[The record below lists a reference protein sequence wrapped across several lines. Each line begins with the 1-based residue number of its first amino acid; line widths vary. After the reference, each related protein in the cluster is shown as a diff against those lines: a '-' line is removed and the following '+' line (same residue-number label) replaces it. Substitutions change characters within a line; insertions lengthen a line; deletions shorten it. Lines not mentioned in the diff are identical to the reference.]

1 MTLNW
6 TPEVIVAFI
15 IAISGFV
22 LTIITYIKPKTK
34 KITSLNYIRLAILIF
49 SIFMFI
55 DGLSILY
62 VSKHLGIIS
71 GFILIPFT
79 LSLVIGVTYIAKES
93 YYSYGFIIV
102 VGLSVLFVY
111 LGFQPNA
118 VDIKVQGGYIW
129 LVWIGLFGNIGMI
142 LTAIGGAY
150 IFYWGIETLKNAPFL
165 IKKEAYLFFL
175 GIFVASVVSMVF
187 YVLYLIDPF
196 HILMSN
202 FALLIGLLI
211 ITLSVM
217 IEPKLLYILPFTVYR
232 IVVKDRDGYPL
243 FDHDWSKSEIS
254 ENIFTGFIN
263 AIQLMSEEIMNI
275 GGLLDIQLKD
285 GILILHE
292 SENITVGLITS
303 KSSKLL
309 RSSVANFTRDFE
321 NKFEKIL
328 MEGNNDMKEYESAH
342 ELIEK
347 HFSNFPSRIITN
359 KRKPLLLTDKLLKLP
374 LALDNALKTIF
385 KDEKEYNFI
394 KSEIYRTPE
403 STAAGF
409 ISLYKELK
417 KELEEIE
424 KGQEESENKGKRHY
438 LAS

>member
-1 MTLNW
+1 MTLNL
-6 TPEVIVAFI
+6 TAEVITDFTLTI
-15 IAISGFV
+15 IGIVFM
-22 LTIITYIKPKTK
+22 IITYIKPKTK
-34 KITSLNYIRLAILIF
+34 KLTSLNYIRLAIFSFSVFIF
-49 SIFMFI
+49 F

-62 VSKHLGIIS
+62 VSKFLGIIT
-71 GFILIPFT
+71 GFILIPLT
-79 LSLVIGVTYIAKES
+79 LSLVVGVTYITKES
-93 YYSYGFIIV
+93 FYSYGFIVV
-102 VGLSVLFVY
+102 VGLSVLFLY

-118 VDIKVQGGYIW
+118 IIIQIQEGNKW
-129 LVWIGLFGNIGMI
+129 LLWTGLFSSIAMI
-142 LTAIGGAY
+142 LSAITTVY
-150 IFYWGIETLKNAPFL
+150 IFYWGIKTLKNAPFL

-175 GIFVASVVSMVF
+175 GIFFGSVVAMIF
-187 YVLYLIDPF
+187 YILYLIEPF
-196 HILMSN
+196 YILGSN
-202 FALLIGLLI
+202 ISLLIGILI

-217 IEPKLLYILPFTVYR
+217 IEPKLLYILPFIVYR
-232 IVVKDRDGYPL
+232 IVVKDREGYPL

-275 GGLLDIQLKD
+275 GGLFDIQLKD

-309 RSSVANFTRDFE
+309 SSSVTNFTRDFE

-328 MEGNNDMKEYESAH
+328 KEGNKDMKEYESAQ
-342 ELIEK
+342 ELIER

-359 KRKPLLLTDKLLKLP
+359 KRKPLLLTEKLLKLP

-417 KELEEIE
+417 KEFDDIE
-424 KGQEESENKGKRHY
+424 KEHEKS
-438 LAS
+438 

>member
-1 MTLNW
+1 MTLNL
-6 TPEVIVAFI
+6 TPEVIVDFI
-15 IAISGFV
+15 VAISGFV
-22 LTIITYIKPKTK
+22 LTITTYIKPKTK
-34 KITSLNYIRLAILIF
+34 KITSLNYIRLSIF
-49 SIFMFI
+49 SFSVFIFL
-55 DGLSILY
+55 DGLSLLY
-62 VSKHLGIIS
+62 ISKLLSIIS
-71 GFILIPFT
+71 GFILVPLT
-79 LSLVIGVTYIAKES
+79 LSLVIGITYIIKENF
-93 YYSYGFIIV
+93 YSPGFVIV
-102 VGLSVLFVY
+102 IGLSVLLIY

-118 VDIKVQGGYIW
+118 VDIQIQGGYIRLPW
-129 LVWIGLFGNIGMI
+129 TGLFNDIGMI
-142 LTAIGGAY
+142 LTAISEVY
-150 IFYWGIETLKNAPFL
+150 MLYWGIKTLKNAPFL

-175 GIFVASVVSMVF
+175 GIFFASVVAMFF

-196 HILMSN
+196 YILISN

-211 ITLSVM
+211 VTLSAM

-232 IVVKDRDGYPL
+232 IVVKDREGYPL

-263 AIQLMSEEIMNI
+263 AIQLMSEEIMNM
-275 GGLLDIQLKD
+275 GGLLDIQLDD

-309 RSSVANFTRDFE
+309 RYSVTNFTCDFE

-328 MEGNNDMKEYESAH
+328 KEGNKDMREYESAH

-347 HFSNFPSRIITN
+347 YFSNFPSRIISH
-359 KRKPLLLTDKLLKLP
+359 KRKPLLLTERLLKLP
-374 LALDNALKTIF
+374 LTLDTDLKKIF
-385 KDEKEYNFI
+385 KDEEEFNFI

-417 KELEEIE
+417 NELDDIE
-424 KGQEESENKGKRHY
+424 NEYEKS
-438 LAS
+438 

>member
-1 MTLNW
+1 MTLNL
-6 TPEVIVAFI
+6 TAEVITDFTLTI
-15 IAISGFV
+15 IGIVFM
-22 LTIITYIKPKTK
+22 IITYIKPKTK
-34 KITSLNYIRLAILIF
+34 KLTSLNYIRLAIFSFSVFIF
-49 SIFMFI
+49 F

-62 VSKHLGIIS
+62 VSKFLGIIT
-71 GFILIPFT
+71 GFILIPLT
-79 LSLVIGVTYIAKES
+79 LSLVVGVTYITKES
-93 YYSYGFIIV
+93 FYSYGFIVV
-102 VGLSVLFVY
+102 VGLSVLFLY

-118 VDIKVQGGYIW
+118 IIIQIQEGNIW
-129 LVWIGLFGNIGMI
+129 LLWTGLFSSIAMI
-142 LTAIGGAY
+142 LSAITTVY
-150 IFYWGIETLKNAPFL
+150 IFYWGIKTLKNAPFL

-175 GIFVASVVSMVF
+175 GIFFGSVVAMIF
-187 YVLYLIDPF
+187 YILYLIEPF
-196 HILMSN
+196 YILGSN
-202 FALLIGLLI
+202 ISLLIGILI

-217 IEPKLLYILPFTVYR
+217 IEPKLLYILPFIVYR
-232 IVVKDRDGYPL
+232 IVVKDREGYPL

-309 RSSVANFTRDFE
+309 SSSVTNFTRDFE

-328 MEGNNDMKEYESAH
+328 KEGNKDMKEYESAQ
-342 ELIEK
+342 ELIER

-359 KRKPLLLTDKLLKLP
+359 KRKPLLLTEKLLKLP

-417 KELEEIE
+417 KEFDDIE
-424 KGQEESENKGKRHY
+424 KEHEKS
-438 LAS
+438 

>member
-15 IAISGFV
+15 VAISGFV
-22 LTIITYIKPKTK
+22 LTITTYIKPKTK
-34 KITSLNYIRLAILIF
+34 KITSLNYIRLAILVF
-49 SIFMFI
+49 SIFIFI

-62 VSKHLGIIS
+62 ISKLLSIIS

-79 LSLVIGVTYIAKES
+79 LSLVIGVTYIIKENF
-93 YYSYGFIIV
+93 YSPGFVIV
-102 VGLSVLFVY
+102 IGLSILFIY

-118 VDIKVQGGYIW
+118 VIIQEQGGYIR
-129 LVWIGLFGNIGMI
+129 LPWIGLFGNIGMI
-142 LTAIGGAY
+142 LSAIGGVY
-150 IFYWGIETLKNAPFL
+150 IFYWGIKTLKNAPFL

-175 GIFVASVVSMVF
+175 GIFIATVVSMIF
-187 YVLYLIDPF
+187 YILYLIDPF
-196 HILMSN
+196 YILVSN
-202 FALLIGLLI
+202 FALFIGLLI

-232 IVVKDRDGYPL
+232 IVVKDREGYPL

-309 RSSVANFTRDFE
+309 RSSVTNFTHDFE
-321 NKFEKIL
+321 NIFEKIL
-328 MEGNNDMKEYESAH
+328 KEGNKDMREYESAD

-347 HFSNFPSRIITN
+347 YFSNFPSRIISH
-359 KRKPLLLTDKLLKLP
+359 KRKPLLLTERLLKLP
-374 LALDNALKTIF
+374 LTLDTDLKTII
-385 KDEKEYNFI
+385 KDEKELN
-394 KSEIYRTPE
+394 
-403 STAAGF
+403 TAAGF

-417 KELEEIE
+417 EELDDAEN
-424 KGQEESENKGKRHY
+424 ESEK
-438 LAS
+438 S

>member
-1 MTLNW
+1 MTLNL
-6 TPEVIVAFI
+6 TPEVIVDFI
-15 IAISGFV
+15 VAISGFV

-34 KITSLNYIRLAILIF
+34 KISSLNYIRLAIFSF
-49 SIFMFI
+49 SIFIFV

-62 VSKHLGIIS
+62 VSKLLSIIS
-71 GFILIPFT
+71 GFILIPLT
-79 LSLVIGVTYIAKES
+79 LSLVIGITYITKES
-93 YYSYGFIIV
+93 YYSLGFVTV
-102 VGLSVLFVY
+102 VGLSVLLIY

-118 VDIKVQGGYIW
+118 VDIQIQGGYIRLPW
-129 LVWIGLFGNIGMI
+129 MGLFNDIGMI
-142 LTAIGGAY
+142 LTAICEIY
-150 IFYWGIETLKNAPFL
+150 IFYWGIKTLMNAPFL

-175 GIFVASVVSMVF
+175 GIFIASVVAMVF

-196 HILMSN
+196 YILLSN
-202 FALLIGLLI
+202 IALLIGLLI
-211 ITLSVM
+211 ITLSAL

-232 IVVKDRDGYPL
+232 IVVKDREGYPL

-254 ENIFTGFIN
+254 ENVFTGFIN

-309 RSSVANFTRDFE
+309 RSSVANFTLDFE
-321 NKFEKIL
+321 NKFEKTL
-328 MEGNNDMKEYESAH
+328 KEGNKDMITYESAQ

-359 KRKPLLLTDKLLKLP
+359 KRKPLLLTEKLLNLP
-374 LALDNALKTIF
+374 LSLDTALKSIF

-403 STAAGF
+403 TTAASF

-417 KELEEIE
+417 KELNDL
-424 KGQEESENKGKRHY
+424 ENKEEQ
-438 LAS
+438 S

>member
-1 MTLNW
+1 MTLNL
-6 TPEVIVAFI
+6 TLEVIIDFI
-15 IAISGFV
+15 LVIIGFV
-22 LTIITYIKPKTK
+22 LTLITYIKPKTK
-34 KITSLNYIRLAILIF
+34 KLTSLNYIRLAIFSF
-49 SIFMFI
+49 SIFIFF

-62 VSKHLGIIS
+62 INKLLNIIT
-71 GFILIPFT
+71 GFILIPLT
-79 LSLVIGVTYIAKES
+79 LSFVIGVTYITKES
-93 YYSYGFIIV
+93 YYSHGFIVV
-102 VGLSVLFVY
+102 VGLSVLFLY

-118 VDIKVQGGYIW
+118 IYIKIQGENIW
-129 LVWIGLFGNIGMI
+129 LIWSGLFNNIAMI
-142 LTAIGGAY
+142 LTAISEVY
-150 IFYWGIETLKNAPFL
+150 LLYWGIKTLTNAPLL

-175 GIFVASVVSMVF
+175 GVFLASVVAMVF
-187 YVLYLIDPF
+187 YILYLIDPLY
-196 HILMSN
+196 ILASN
-202 FALLIGLLI
+202 FFLMIGLLI

-275 GGLLDIQLKD
+275 GGLLDVQLKD

-309 RSSVANFTRDFE
+309 SSSVTNFTRDFE

-328 MEGNNDMKEYESAH
+328 KEGNNDMKEYESAQ

-359 KRKPLLLTDKLLKLP
+359 KRKPLLLTEKLLKLP
-374 LALDNALKTIF
+374 LALDNALKKIF
-385 KDEKEYNFI
+385 KDEKEYIFI

-424 KGQEESENKGKRHY
+424 KGQEESENKGK
-438 LAS
+438 

>member
-1 MTLNW
+1 MVLNW

-15 IAISGFV
+15 VAISGFV
-22 LTIITYIKPKTK
+22 LTITTYIKPKTK
-34 KITSLNYIRLAILIF
+34 KITSLNYIRLAILFF
-49 SIFMFI
+49 SIFIFI

-62 VSKHLGIIS
+62 ISKLLSIIS

-79 LSLVIGVTYIAKES
+79 LSLVIGVTYILKEDF
-93 YYSYGFIIV
+93 YSPGFVIV
-102 VGLSVLFVY
+102 IGLSVLFLY

-118 VDIKVQGGYIW
+118 VNIQEQGEYIR
-129 LVWIGLFGNIGMI
+129 LPWIGLFGNIGMI
-142 LTAIGGAY
+142 LSAIGGVY
-150 IFYWGIETLKNAPFL
+150 IFYWGIKTLKNAPFL

-175 GIFVASVVSMVF
+175 GIFVASVVSMIF

-196 HILMSN
+196 YILVSN
-202 FALLIGLLI
+202 IALLIGLII

-232 IVVKDRDGYPL
+232 IVVKDREGYPL

-275 GGLLDIQLKD
+275 GGLLDIQLKE

-292 SENITVGLITS
+292 SGNITVGLITS

-309 RSSVANFTRDFE
+309 GSSVTNFTRDFE

-328 MEGNNDMKEYESAH
+328 KEGNKDMRAYESAS

-347 HFSNFPSRIITN
+347 YFSNFPSRIISH
-359 KRKPLLLTDKLLKLP
+359 KRKPLLLTEKLLQLP
-374 LALDNALKTIF
+374 LRLDADLKTII
-385 KDEKEYNFI
+385 KDEKEFDFI
-394 KSEIYRTPE
+394 KSEIYRTSE

-417 KELEEIE
+417 EELDDIE
-424 KGQEESENKGKRHY
+424 KESEKN
-438 LAS
+438 

>member
-1 MTLNW
+1 MTLNL
-6 TPEVIVAFI
+6 TLEVIIDFI
-15 IAISGFV
+15 LVIIGFV
-22 LTIITYIKPKTK
+22 LTLITYIKPKTK
-34 KITSLNYIRLAILIF
+34 KLTSLNYIRLAIFGF
-49 SIFMFI
+49 SIFIFF

-62 VSKHLGIIS
+62 INKLLNIIT
-71 GFILIPFT
+71 GFILIPLT
-79 LSLVIGVTYIAKES
+79 LSFVIGVTYITKES
-93 YYSYGFIIV
+93 YYSYGFIVV
-102 VGLSVLFVY
+102 VGLSVLFLY

-118 VDIKVQGGYIW
+118 IYIKIQGENIW
-129 LVWIGLFGNIGMI
+129 LIWSGLFNSIGMI
-142 LTAIGGAY
+142 LTAIIEVY
-150 IFYWGIETLKNAPFL
+150 LLYWGIKTLTNAPLL

-175 GIFVASVVSMVF
+175 GVFLASVVAMVF
-187 YVLYLIDPF
+187 YILYLIDPLY
-196 HILMSN
+196 ILASN
-202 FALLIGLLI
+202 FFLMIGLLI

-275 GGLLDIQLKD
+275 GGLLDVQLKE

-292 SENITVGLITS
+292 SEKITVGLITS

-309 RSSVANFTRDFE
+309 SSSVTNFTRDFE

-328 MEGNNDMKEYESAH
+328 KEGKNDMREYESAH

-359 KRKPLLLTDKLLKLP
+359 KRQPLLLTEKLLKLP
-374 LALDNALKTIF
+374 LALDNALKKIF

-424 KGQEESENKGKRHY
+424 KGQEESENKGK
-438 LAS
+438 

>member
-6 TPEVIVAFI
+6 TPEVIVAFS
-15 IAISGFV
+15 IAIIGFV
-22 LTIITYIKPKTK
+22 LTITTYIKPKTK
-34 KITSLNYIRLAILIF
+34 KIASLNYIRLAILDFGFFIF
-49 SIFMFI
+49 V

-62 VSKHLGIIS
+62 VSELLSIIS

-93 YYSYGFIIV
+93 YYSHGFITV
-102 VGLSVLFVY
+102 VGLSVLLIY

-118 VDIKVQGGYIW
+118 VSIQVQRGYIRIPW
-129 LVWIGLFGNIGMI
+129 LGLFGNIGMALSI
-142 LTAIGGAY
+142 IGGAY
-150 IFYWGIETLKNAPFL
+150 IFYWGLKTLKNAPFL

-175 GIFVASVVSMVF
+175 GIFVASIISMVF
-187 YVLYLIDPF
+187 YMLYLIDSF
-196 HILMSN
+196 YILVSN
-202 FALLIGLLI
+202 IALLIGLLI
-211 ITLSVM
+211 VTLSVM

-232 IVVKDRDGYPL
+232 IVVKDREGL

-328 MEGNNDMKEYESAH
+328 KEGKKDMREYESAQ

-347 HFSNFPSRIITN
+347 HFSNFPSRIITH
-359 KRKPLLLTDKLLKLP
+359 KKKPLLLTEVLLKLP
-374 LALDNALKTIF
+374 LSLETDLKTIF

-394 KSEIYRTPE
+394 KSEIFRTPE
-403 STAAGF
+403 STVAGF

-417 KELEEIE
+417 KELDDKEITHE
-424 KGQEESENKGKRHY
+424 KS
-438 LAS
+438 

>member
-6 TPEVIVAFI
+6 TPEVVVAFFVAI
-15 IAISGFV
+15 IGFV
-22 LTIITYIKPKTK
+22 LTITTYIKPKTK
-34 KITSLNYIRLAILIF
+34 KIASLNYIRLAILVF
-49 SIFMFI
+49 SIFIFI

-62 VSKHLGIIS
+62 ISEFLSIIS
-71 GFILIPFT
+71 GFILVPFT
-79 LSLVIGVTYIAKES
+79 LSLVIGVTYIIKENF
-93 YYSYGFIIV
+93 YSPGFILVI
-102 VGLSVLFVY
+102 GLSVLFLY

-118 VDIKVQGGYIW
+118 VTTKVQGGYIRLPW
-129 LVWIGLFGNIGMI
+129 MGLFGNIGMI
-142 LTAIGGAY
+142 LSAIGGVY
-150 IFYWGIETLKNAPFL
+150 IFYWGIKTLNNAPFL

-175 GIFVASVVSMVF
+175 GIFVASVVSMIF
-187 YVLYLIDPF
+187 YILYLIDPF
-196 HILMSN
+196 YIVVSN
-202 FALLIGLLI
+202 LALLIGFLI

-232 IVVKDRDGYPL
+232 IMVKDREGYPL

-263 AIQLMSEEIMNI
+263 AVQLMSEEIMNI

-321 NKFEKIL
+321 IKFEKIL
-328 MEGNNDMKEYESAH
+328 MEGNKDMKEYESAQ

-347 HFSNFPSRIITN
+347 HFSNFPSRIITH
-359 KRKPLLLTDKLLKLP
+359 KRKPLLLTEVLLKLP
-374 LALDNALKTIF
+374 LSLDRDLKTIF
-385 KDEKEYNFI
+385 KNEKEYNFI
-394 KSEIYRTPE
+394 KSEIFRTPE

-417 KELEEIE
+417 KELDDRED
-424 KGQEESENKGKRHY
+424 KDQ
-438 LAS
+438 

>member
-6 TPEVIVAFI
+6 TPEAIVD
-15 IAISGFV
+15 FV
-22 LTIITYIKPKTK
+22 LVVGGLVFALVTYIKTKPK
-34 KITSLNYIRLAILIF
+34 KITSLNYIRLAIFNFSVLI
-49 SIFMFI
+49 FI
-55 DGLSILY
+55 DGLSVIY
-62 VSKHLGIIS
+62 VSKTLSIIS
-71 GFILIPFT
+71 GFILIPLT
-79 LSLVIGVTYIAKES
+79 LSFVIGVTYITKES
-93 YYSYGFIIV
+93 YYSYGFIVV

-111 LGFQPNA
+111 FGFQPNA
-118 VDIKVQGGYIW
+118 VDIQIQGGYIRLPW
-129 LVWIGLFGNIGMI
+129 LGLFSDIGTLLSVI
-142 LTAIGGAY
+142 LELY
-150 IFYWGIETLKNAPFL
+150 MFYWGIKTLRNAPFL
-165 IKKEAYLFFL
+165 IKKEAYLFFF
-175 GIFVASVVSMVF
+175 GIFVGSVVAIVF
-187 YVLYLIDPF
+187 YILHLFDPF
-196 HILMSN
+196 YLLISN
-202 FALLIGLLI
+202 FAILTGLIV
-211 ITLSVM
+211 ITLSAM

-232 IVVKDRDGYPL
+232 IVVKDREGYPL

-254 ENIFTGFIN
+254 ENLFTGFIN

-359 KRKPLLLTDKLLKLP
+359 KRKPLLLTEKLLKLP

-417 KELEEIE
+417 KEFDDIE
-424 KGQEESENKGKRHY
+424 KEHEKS
-438 LAS
+438 

>member
-1 MTLNW
+1 MTLNL
-6 TPEVIVAFI
+6 TPEVIVDFI
-15 IAISGFV
+15 VAISGFV
-22 LTIITYIKPKTK
+22 LTITTYIKPKTK
-34 KITSLNYIRLAILIF
+34 KITSLNYIRLSIFSF
-49 SIFMFI
+49 SIFIFI

-62 VSKHLGIIS
+62 VSKLLGIIT

-79 LSLVIGVTYIAKES
+79 LSLVIGVTYIIKES
-93 YYSYGFIIV
+93 FYSPGFVIV
-102 VGLSVLFVY
+102 IGLSVLLIY

-118 VDIKVQGGYIW
+118 IDIQIQGGYIRLPW
-129 LVWIGLFGNIGMI
+129 TGLFGHIGMI
-142 LTAIGGAY
+142 LSAVGGGY
-150 IFYWGIETLKNAPFL
+150 IFYWGIKTLKNAPFL

-175 GIFVASVVSMVF
+175 GIFVATVVSMVF
-187 YVLYLIDPF
+187 YILYLIHPF
-196 HILMSN
+196 CIIISN
-202 FALLIGLLI
+202 FALLIGLII

-217 IEPKLLYILPFTVYR
+217 IEPKLLYVLPFTVYR
-232 IVVKDRDGYPL
+232 IVVKDREGYPL

-309 RSSVANFTRDFE
+309 RYSVTNFTRDFE
-321 NKFEKIL
+321 NKFEKFL
-328 MEGNNDMKEYESAH
+328 KEGNRDMSKYESAD
-342 ELIEK
+342 ELIDK
-347 HFSNFPSRIITN
+347 YFSNFPSRIIFH
-359 KRKPLLLTDKLLKLP
+359 KRKPLLLTERLLKLP
-374 LALDNALKTIF
+374 LTLDTDLKTIF
-385 KDEKEYNFI
+385 KDEKEFDFV

-417 KELEEIE
+417 EELDDIE
-424 KGQEESENKGKRHY
+424 NESEKN
-438 LAS
+438 

>member
-1 MTLNW
+1 MTLNL
-6 TPEVIVAFI
+6 TPEVIVDFI
-15 IAISGFV
+15 VAISGFV
-22 LTIITYIKPKTK
+22 LTITTYIKPKTK
-34 KITSLNYIRLAILIF
+34 KITSLNYIRLSIF
-49 SIFMFI
+49 SFSVFIFL
-55 DGLSILY
+55 DGLSLLY
-62 VSKHLGIIS
+62 ISKLLSIIS
-71 GFILIPFT
+71 GFILVPLT
-79 LSLVIGVTYIAKES
+79 LSLVIGITYIIKENF
-93 YYSYGFIIV
+93 YSPGFVIV
-102 VGLSVLFVY
+102 IGLSVLLIY

-118 VDIKVQGGYIW
+118 VDIQIQGGYIRLPW
-129 LVWIGLFGNIGMI
+129 TGLFNDIGMI
-142 LTAIGGAY
+142 LTAISEVY
-150 IFYWGIETLKNAPFL
+150 MLYWGIKTLKNAPFL

-175 GIFVASVVSMVF
+175 GIFFASVVAMFF

-196 HILMSN
+196 YILISN

-211 ITLSVM
+211 VTLSAM

-232 IVVKDRDGYPL
+232 IVVKDREGYPL

-263 AIQLMSEEIMNI
+263 AIQLMSEEIMNM
-275 GGLLDIQLKD
+275 GGLLDIQLDD

-309 RSSVANFTRDFE
+309 RYSVTNFTCDFE
-321 NKFEKIL
+321 NKFEKIFK
-328 MEGNNDMKEYESAH
+328 EGNKDMREYESAH

-347 HFSNFPSRIITN
+347 YFSNFPSRIISH
-359 KRKPLLLTDKLLKLP
+359 KRKPLLLTERLLKLP
-374 LALDNALKTIF
+374 LTLDTDLKKIF
-385 KDEKEYNFI
+385 KDEEEFNFI

-417 KELEEIE
+417 NELDDIE
-424 KGQEESENKGKRHY
+424 NEYEKS
-438 LAS
+438 

>member
-1 MTLNW
+1 MTLNL
-6 TPEVIVAFI
+6 TPEVITDFTLTI
-15 IAISGFV
+15 IGIVF
-22 LTIITYIKPKTK
+22 TIITYIKPKTK
-34 KITSLNYIRLAILIF
+34 KLTSLNYIRLAIFTFSVFIF
-49 SIFMFI
+49 F

-62 VSKHLGIIS
+62 VSKFLGVIT
-71 GFILIPFT
+71 GFILIPLT
-79 LSLVIGVTYIAKES
+79 LSLVIGVRYSTSES
-93 YYSYGFIIV
+93 FYSHGFIVV
-102 VGLSVLFVY
+102 VGLSVLFLY

-118 VDIKVQGGYIW
+118 VIIQIQEGNIW
-129 LVWIGLFGNIGMI
+129 LLWTGLFSSIGMI
-142 LTAIGGAY
+142 LTAITEVY
-150 IFYWGIETLKNAPFL
+150 MFYWGIKTLKNAPFL

-175 GIFVASVVSMVF
+175 GIFFGSVVAFVF
-187 YVLYLIDPF
+187 YVLYLIEPF
-196 HILMSN
+196 YILGSN
-202 FALLIGLLI
+202 ISLLIGLII
-211 ITLSVM
+211 ITISVM

-232 IVVKDRDGYPL
+232 IVVKDREGYPL

-254 ENIFTGFIN
+254 ENLFTGFIN

-309 RSSVANFTRDFE
+309 SSSVTNFTRDFE
-321 NKFEKIL
+321 NKFEKVL
-328 MEGNNDMKEYESAH
+328 KEGKKDMVEYESAH

-359 KRKPLLLTDKLLKLP
+359 KRKPLLLTEKLLKLP

-417 KELEEIE
+417 KEFDEIE
-424 KGQEESENKGKRHY
+424 KEQEES
-438 LAS
+438 

>member
-6 TPEVIVAFI
+6 TPEAIVD
-15 IAISGFV
+15 FV
-22 LTIITYIKPKTK
+22 LVVGGLAFTLITYIKTKPK
-34 KITSLNYIRLAILIF
+34 KIASLNYIRLAIFNFSVLI
-49 SIFMFI
+49 FI
-55 DGLSILY
+55 DGLSVIY
-62 VSKHLGIIS
+62 VSKTLSIIS
-71 GFILIPFT
+71 GFILIPLT
-79 LSLVIGVTYIAKES
+79 LSFIIGVTYITKES
-93 YYSYGFIIV
+93 YYSYGFIVV

-111 LGFQPNA
+111 FGFQPNA
-118 VDIKVQGGYIW
+118 VDIQIQGGYIRLPW
-129 LVWIGLFGNIGMI
+129 LGLFSDIGTLLSVIIELYM
-142 LTAIGGAY
+142 
-150 IFYWGIETLKNAPFL
+150 FYWGIKTLRNAPFL
-165 IKKEAYLFFL
+165 IKKEAYLFFF
-175 GIFVASVVSMVF
+175 GIFVGSVVAIVF
-187 YVLYLIDPF
+187 YILHLFDPF
-196 HILMSN
+196 YLLISN
-202 FALLIGLLI
+202 FAILTGLIV
-211 ITLSVM
+211 ITVSAM

-232 IVVKDRDGYPL
+232 IMVKDRDGYPL

-417 KELEEIE
+417 KEFDDIE
-424 KGQEESENKGKRHY
+424 KEHEKS
-438 LAS
+438 

>member
-1 MTLNW
+1 MTLNL
-6 TPEVIVAFI
+6 TPEVITDFTLTI
-15 IAISGFV
+15 IGIVF
-22 LTIITYIKPKTK
+22 TIITYIKPKTK
-34 KITSLNYIRLAILIF
+34 KLTSLNYIRSAIFCFSVFIF
-49 SIFMFI
+49 F

-62 VSKHLGIIS
+62 VSKFLGIIT
-71 GFILIPFT
+71 GFILIPLT
-79 LSLVIGVTYIAKES
+79 LSLVVGVTYITKENF
-93 YYSYGFIIV
+93 YSHGFIVV
-102 VGLSVLFVY
+102 VGLSVLLVY

-118 VDIKVQGGYIW
+118 VDIKIQEGNIW
-129 LVWIGLFGNIGMI
+129 LLWTGLFSNIGMI
-142 LTAIGGAY
+142 LTAITEVY
-150 IFYWGIETLKNAPFL
+150 MFYWGIKTLKNAPFL

-175 GIFVASVVSMVF
+175 GIFFGSVVALVF
-187 YVLYLIDPF
+187 YILYLIEPF
-196 HILMSN
+196 YIIASN
-202 FALLIGLLI
+202 ISLLIGLII
-211 ITLSVM
+211 ITISVM

-232 IVVKDRDGYPL
+232 IVVKDREGYPL
-243 FDHDWSKSEIS
+243 SDHDWSKSEIS
-254 ENIFTGFIN
+254 ENLFAGFIN

-292 SENITVGLITS
+292 SENITVGLMTS

-309 RSSVANFTRDFE
+309 SSSVTNFTRDFE

-328 MEGNNDMKEYESAH
+328 KEGNKDMVEYENAH

-347 HFSNFPSRIITN
+347 HFSNFPSRIISN
-359 KRKPLLLTDKLLKLP
+359 KRKPLLLTEKLLNLP

-417 KELEEIE
+417 KEFDEIE
-424 KGQEESENKGKRHY
+424 KEQEES
-438 LAS
+438 

>member
-1 MTLNW
+1 MTLNL
-6 TPEVIVAFI
+6 TPEVIVDFI

-22 LTIITYIKPKTK
+22 LTITTYIKPKTK

-49 SIFMFI
+49 SIFIFI

-62 VSKHLGIIS
+62 VSKILSIIS

-79 LSLVIGVTYIAKES
+79 LTLVIGVTYIIKEDF
-93 YYSYGFIIV
+93 YSPGFVIV
-102 VGLSVLFVY
+102 IGLSVLLIY

-118 VDIKVQGGYIW
+118 VDIQIQGGYIRLPW
-129 LVWIGLFGNIGMI
+129 TGLFSNVGMI
-142 LTAIGGAY
+142 LSVIGTVY
-150 IFYWGIETLKNAPFL
+150 MFYWGIKTLKNAPFL

-175 GIFVASVVSMVF
+175 GIFVSSVITMVF
-187 YVLYLIDPF
+187 YILYLIDTF
-196 HILMSN
+196 YLLISN

-211 ITLSVM
+211 ITLSVL

-232 IVVKDRDGYPL
+232 IVVKDREGYPL
-243 FDHDWSKSEIS
+243 FDHDWSKSNIS

-263 AIQLMSEEIMNI
+263 AIQLMSDEIMNI
-275 GGLLDIQLKD
+275 GGLLDIHLKD

-309 RSSVANFTRDFE
+309 QSSVTNFTHDFE

-328 MEGNNDMKEYESAH
+328 KEGNKDMSKYESAQ
-342 ELIEK
+342 ELIDK
-347 HFSNFPSRIITN
+347 HFSNFPSRIISH
-359 KRKPLLLTDKLLKLP
+359 KRKPLLLTERLLKLP
-374 LALDNALKTIF
+374 LTLDTDLKTIF
-385 KDEKEYNFI
+385 KDEKELDFI

-409 ISLYKELK
+409 VSLYKELK
-417 KELEEIE
+417 KEIDDIE
-424 KGQEESENKGKRHY
+424 NEYEKPI
-438 LAS
+438 